1 MLEKVAWGSLVRLHV
16 FRFLIKITERTVYL
30 KIGFQVVVEDIDRNG
45 KVSGVKG
52 V

>member
-1 MLEKVAWGSLVRLHV
+1 M
-16 FRFLIKITERTVYL
+16 FRFSIKITKRNDYL

-45 KVSGVKG
+45 KVSGVKR